1 MVVGQLYHEMEVK
14 VVARQAWEL
23 YGTLLLSKLA
33 KESLSGLVEKS
44 EVLEGDGG
52 VGTKM
57 KITLVPGS
65 ASFRTLIEEFT
76 NVDNEKYVKE
86 AEVIEAGYLDLGFTY
101 YRVRFEI
108 NEKGD
113 DSSVIKTTVDYDV
126 KEEAAANASY
136 VNIEPM
142 LKIAE
147 ATKKYLLENKA
158 AKSAH

>member
-1 MVVGQLYHEMEVK
+1 MEVK
-14 VVARQAWEL
+14 VVAREAWEL

-65 ASFRTLIEEFT
+65 AGFRTLIEEFT

-86 AEVIEAGYLDLGFTY
+86 AEVI
-101 YRVRFEI
+101 
-108 NEKGD
+108 
-113 DSSVIKTTVDYDV
+113 
-126 KEEAAANASY
+126 
-136 VNIEPM
+136 
-142 LKIAE
+142 
-147 ATKKYLLENKA
+147 
-158 AKSAH
+158 

>member
-14 VVARQAWEL
+14 VVARETWEP

-57 KITLVPGS
+57 KITLVPG
-65 ASFRTLIEEFT
+65 
-76 NVDNEKYVKE
+76 
-86 AEVIEAGYLDLGFTY
+86 YLDLGFTY

-108 NEKGD
+108 IEKGD

>member
-14 VVARQAWEL
+14 VVARETWEL
-23 YGTLLLSKLA
+23 CGTLLLSKLA

-57 KITLVPGS
+57 KITLVP
-65 ASFRTLIEEFT
+65 EFA

-108 NEKGD
+108 IEKGD

-126 KEEAAANASY
+126 KEEVAANASY

-147 ATKKYLLENKA
+147 ATKKYLLDIKIAETKLLNLHIRYKNL
-158 AKSAH
+158 